1 MSTEFILV
9 TGANGTG
16 KTMLIESNRL
26 LLEREGFRIIIPDN
40 ILRHATSL
48 TDSPA
53 LIQEHIDD
61 AISSR
66 SNFVL
71 ESPFQF
77 ESLVET
83 LKLIRKAHYSMSLYQ
98 LFVRDVKQSAIR
110 VKDRFLEG
118 GIFIRTDQ
126 VVSNFN
132 ANLNNVAN
140 HYYLFDQSYFIDNS
154 TNGNAKLVAEFKKAM
169 LVKLYPTK
177 NPYLRSLFEQSLLRG
192 KMGKEMFKIIKA
204 NRDYPTRITGKRKS
218 GPRLKF

>member
-1 MSTEFILV
+1 MRTEFILV

-26 LLEREGFRIIIPDN
+26 LLEKEGFQIIIPDK

-53 LIQEHIDD
+53 FIQEHIDD
-61 AISSR
+61 AIASGG
-66 SNFVL
+66 NFVL

-83 LKLIRKAHYSMSLYQ
+83 LARIKKTGYGMSLYQ
-98 LFVRDVKQSAIR
+98 LFVKDVKQSAIR
-110 VKDRFLEG
+110 VKDRFREG
-118 GIFIRTDQ
+118 GIYIHTGQ
-126 VVSNFN
+126 VISNFN

-140 HYYLFDQSYFIDNS
+140 FYYIFDHSYFIDNS
-154 TNGNAKLVAEFKKAM
+154 TNQNMKLVAEFKKAM
-169 LVKLYPTK
+169 LVKFHPTA
-177 NPYLRSLFEQSLLRG
+177 NPYLRNLFEQSTLLG
-192 KMGKEMFKIIKA
+192 KMGKEVFKIIKA
-204 NRDYPTRITGKRKS
+204 NRDYPTHAHRQRKS

>member
-83 LKLIRKAHYSMSLYQ
+83 LTRIRKAGYSMSLYQ
-98 LFVRDVKQSAIR
+98 LFVKDVKQSAIR
-110 VKDRFLEG
+110 VKDRFQEG
-118 GIFIRTDQ
+118 GIFIRTEL
-126 VVSNFN
+126 VISNFN

-140 HYYLFDQSYFIDNS
+140 HYYLFDHSYFIDNS
-154 TNGNAKLVAEFKKAM
+154 TNQNTKLVAEFRKAVLVRFYATKTLICETYLNKAFWEGKWEKKCLKSLRQTVTIRFAQRAEE
-169 LVKLYPTK
+169 
-177 NPYLRSLFEQSLLRG
+177 NPALG
-192 KMGKEMFKIIKA
+192 
-204 NRDYPTRITGKRKS
+204 
-218 GPRLKF
+218 